1 MTESPPLST
10 TSLAAGGWRHFLLP
24 GDCLLI
30 LLALVLVFVSFPLF
44 WQGGKGTR
52 AVIRLDGKVFQEVPL
67 GMAREI
73 RVPGALG
80 ETVIQI
86 EKDRARVRSDPGP
99 RQYCVRQG
107 WLSAAGDMALC
118 APSRVSLSIEGDEA
132 LYDALNY

>member
-1 MTESPPLST
+1 
-10 TSLAAGGWRHFLLP
+10 LP

-30 LLALVLVFVSFPLF
+30 LLGLVLTLVSFPLF

-52 AVIRLDGKVFQEVPL
+52 AVIRLDGKVFRE
-67 GMAREI
+67 ARLDVAQEI

-80 ETVIQI
+80 ETVIHV
-86 EKDRARVRSDPGP
+86 EKGRARVRSDPGP

-118 APSRVSLSIEGDEA
+118 APSRVSLSIEGDKA
-132 LYDALNY
+132 PYDALNY